1 MQHHSLK
8 RSGPDAGHEAANHK
22 HRIGNSSALSGYR
35 ALAGKTPS
43 RPSIDVILG
52 RLDGVKRSGRGWV
65 AKCPAHADRS
75 PSLSIAEGDEG
86 RILIKCFAS
95 CDVTDV
101 LTALGLDF
109 QDLFPERVRDL
120 SPLGRAQRREAVRVA
135 NAVAAANVLALEAGI
150 VQIAAADTAQ
160 GKPLANTDRDRLTQ
174 AIDCIEAAQRIL
186 NDKPPSELHE
196 PVNEDH
202 YRRLAASLH
211 QGAEQA
217 ANYRARVRARL
228 KGLAE

>member
-1 MQHHSLK
+1 MTWPQK
-8 RSGPDAGHEAANHK
+8 RHGPDALERTEAANHNR
-22 HRIGNSSALSGYR
+22 RIRHSTALSG
-35 ALAGKTPS
+35 LAGETS
-43 RPSIDVILG
+43 GRSSVDVILG
-52 RLDGVKRSGRGWV
+52 RLDGVRRSGRGWV

-86 RILIKCFAS
+86 RTLVRCFGG

-101 LTALGLDF
+101 LAALGLNLR
-109 QDLFPERVRDL
+109 DLFPERVCDL
-120 SPLGRAQRREAVRVA
+120 SPLGSAQRREAVRVA
-135 NAVAAANVLALEAGI
+135 NAVAAANVLALEAGV

-160 GKPLANTDRDRLTQ
+160 GKPLADTDRDRLAQ
-174 AIDCIEAAQRIL
+174 AIDCIEAARKVL
-186 NDKPPSELHE
+186 NDKSPSELHGTI
-196 PVNEDH
+196 NEDH

-217 ANYRARVRARL
+217 ANYRALVRARL

>member
-1 MQHHSLK
+1 
-8 RSGPDAGHEAANHK
+8 
-22 HRIGNSSALSGYR
+22 
-35 ALAGKTPS
+35 
-43 RPSIDVILG
+43 
-52 RLDGVKRSGRGWV
+52 
-65 AKCPAHADRS
+65 
-75 PSLSIAEGDEG
+75 
-86 RILIKCFAS
+86 
-95 CDVTDV
+95 VTDV